1 MDIGVNIGLC
11 QPATAILLIS
21 VAGVLYHILATNTGS
36 VIWWLLVGVFGTG
49 IFQGL
54 CYGGL
59 EPVAWVLMS
68 LPILVVCFFLAVA
81 LFASRMR
88 IDNIM
93 SVPCDRCHKPKRDC
107 NCHHR
112 HHRPTP
118 PPCGECRRPGCPR
131 CFGDVASEGFKDYYT
146 RGNQCPYG
154 RCDCPR
160 CGGDGAVCPYCPGA
174 VSLAAE
180 PDKSVTEGFECGGRG
195 CASNACMC
203 MGGSCHGA
211 CQPGEPLNC
220 GGAGCPNCTY
230 QNRVVSEYDDAQAAG
245 LDLAYPKY

>member
-1 MDIGVNIGLC
+1 MDIGVNVGLC
-11 QPATAILLIS
+11 QPASAILLIS

-36 VIWWLLVGVFGTG
+36 VIWWLMVGVFGTG
-49 IFQGL
+49 IFQAV

-59 EPVAWVLMS
+59 EPVAWILM
-68 LPILVVCFFLAVA
+68 LIPVLVVCFFLAVA

-93 SVPCDRCHKPKRDC
+93 SVPCDRCHRPR
-107 NCHHR
+107 R
-112 HHRPTP
+112 HCGCAPRPTP
-118 PPCGECRRPGCPR
+118 PSCGECRRPGCPR
-131 CFGDVASEGFKDYYT
+131 CFGDVAAEGFKDYFS

-160 CGGDGAVCPYCPGA
+160 CGGDGPVCPYCPGA
-174 VSLAAE
+174 VSLAVA
-180 PDKSVTEGFECGGRG
+180 PNVEGFESRTGCGE
-195 CASNACMC
+195 NACMC
-203 MGGSCHGA
+203 MGGSCYGA
-211 CQPGEPLNC
+211 CQRGEALNC

-230 QNRVVSEYDDAQAAG
+230 QNRVVSEYDDAQVAG